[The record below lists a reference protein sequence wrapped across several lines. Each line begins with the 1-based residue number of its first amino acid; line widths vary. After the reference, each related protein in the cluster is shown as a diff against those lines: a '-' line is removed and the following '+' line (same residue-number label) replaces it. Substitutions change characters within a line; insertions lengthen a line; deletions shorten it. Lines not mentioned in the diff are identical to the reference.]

1 MRAHSQSGA
10 TLLEAIVA
18 TGIVALAIGTALGI
32 AAPAVRRL
40 APDART
46 AALGQLVRRELAT
59 ARDLLKYDGSTLAP
73 NAIATN
79 VPIPNAT
86 PLAVGLRLDVRA
98 VAGATLVTVTAT
110 AGSLTESQSTTIAAR
125 AMQPGSTIGPA
136 ALVPAPTGAP

>member
-10 TLLEAIVA
+10 TLLETIVA
-18 TGIVALAIGTALGI
+18 TAIAALAIGAALGV

-46 AALGQLVRRELAT
+46 AALRQLVRRELST
-59 ARDLLKYDGSTLAP
+59 ARDLLKYDGSTLEP
-73 NAIATN
+73 NAIATD

-86 PLAVGLRLDVRA
+86 PLTADLRLDVRA

-110 AGSLTESQSTTIAAR
+110 AVGLTESESATIAAR
-125 AMQPGSTIGPA
+125 AMQPGSTIAPA